1 MKECMYICVYT
12 YVYIYMCVCVYIYT
26 CILFNILFHY
36 GLPWDIEYSALCDA
50 ADLVVYPFYV

>member
-1 MKECMYICVYT
+1 MHV
-12 YVYIYMCVCVYIYT
+12 YMCVYICIYICAYIYT

-50 ADLVVYPFYV
+50 VGPCCLSILYMMSFIS